1 MPTGDVLVIGAGPAG
16 LNAAYALRQA
26 GLEYRIIDRA
36 AAPASTWSSLYPSL
50 RLNTS
55 RFFSHF
61 PERKFPLHY
70 GLFPSAQQY
79 HRYLM
84 NWVDD
89 QRLEID
95 FGIDVYRVA
104 PREDGLWQVETSDG
118 IESYRAVIPATGVFN
133 NPQMPA
139 IDGMDS
145 FGGEMMHSK
154 DFRHPNQVKG
164 KRVMVVGNGPSG
176 TDISVA
182 VGSAAADGF
191 TWLAIRTGVD
201 LRPRYPYGLPRHAWM
216 LLGSYLPDRVC
227 QWIQRQTEAV
237 KYNLDGLGVWE
248 APPNQTST
256 AVAYRGPEL
265 LHALRDGQVKAAPH
279 PTRFDARGAELADG
293 SYLELDA
300 VIMATGFLPVLHQY
314 LDIDMQFSRG
324 PAMPAG
330 GCDWDIGPNGIRGW
344 PLRDVSRHPNGR
356 QVLGYEGLY
365 LVGVFYKGRGAFY
378 NMTVEA
384 AIAAEQI
391 TEQLTRRQYVGL
403 AV

>member
-1 MPTGDVLVIGAGPAG
+1 MPTADVLVIGAGPAG

-36 AAPASTWSSLYPSL
+36 DTLAPTWSSLYPSL

-84 NWVDD
+84 NWAHD
-89 QRLEID
+89 QQLPIEFGLE
-95 FGIDVYRVA
+95 VYRVA
-104 PREDGLWQVETSDG
+104 RRGDGLWQVETSAG
-118 IESYRAVIPATGVFN
+118 IESYRAVISATGVFD
-133 NPQMPA
+133 NPQMPQ
-139 IDGMDS
+139 IEGMER
-145 FGGEMMHSK
+145 FGGEMMHSR

-182 VGSAAADGF
+182 AGPVAADGF
-191 TWLAIRTGVD
+191 AYLSIRTGVD

-216 LLGSYLPDRVC
+216 LIGSYLPDSLC
-227 QWIQRQTEAV
+227 QWIQRQTESV
-237 KYNLDGLGVWE
+237 KYDLGDFSLW
-248 APPNQTST
+248 AATSNSSS
-256 AVAYRGPEL
+256 AVGYRGPEL
-265 LHALRDGQVKAAPH
+265 LNAFRQGRVKPVPH
-279 PTRFDARGAELADG
+279 PICFDARGAQLADG

-314 LDIDMQFSRG
+314 LDIDMQFSRAAPL
-324 PAMPAG
+324 PAT

-356 QVLGYEGLY
+356 QVLGHEGLY

-391 TEQLTRRQYVGL
+391 TEQLAQRQYVGL